1 MKRPTAQRKEA
12 EQKGRWAENWVAM
25 VMIARGYRVLARR
38 FRSPSGEIDLI
49 ICRGDDYRFIEV
61 KYRKQA
67 TDDQLDQ
74 ILPSPNAQLRIRNT
88 AEYFAATMIDRA
100 NINIY
105 LDCVI
110 VTGAGKLRWF
120 EHSF

>member
-1 MKRPTAQRKEA
+1 MKKPTDKRKLA

-25 VMIARGYRVLARR
+25 LMLARGYRVLARR

-49 ICRGDDYRFIEV
+49 VRRGDDYWFIEV
-61 KYRKQA
+61 KYRKKA
-67 TDDQLDQ
+67 SDDQLDQ
-74 ILPSPNAQLRIRNT
+74 ILPSPTAQRRIKNT
-88 AEYFAATMIDRA
+88 AAYFLASISDQK

-110 VTGAGKLRWF
+110 VTGAGKVKWF
-120 EHSF
+120 EHYF